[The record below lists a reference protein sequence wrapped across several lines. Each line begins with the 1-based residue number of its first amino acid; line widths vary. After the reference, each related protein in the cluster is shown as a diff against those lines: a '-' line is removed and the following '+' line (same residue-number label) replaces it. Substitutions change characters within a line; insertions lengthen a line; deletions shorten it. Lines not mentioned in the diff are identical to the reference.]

1 MRTNSSTCSRKA
13 TISLFWRLKRRCLT
27 RDGTLKSA
35 WLGKMRHKT
44 AATYTVGC
52 KVNQYETALIE
63 QELEERGFEIVPFSQ
78 TADYYLINT
87 CTVTLRTDQKCRE
100 YIRYALRR
108 NQMAK
113 IVVTG
118 CYAERDPDE
127 LRKISPRCQVFDNH
141 QKRHIAGYLAKET
154 FGIEETGN
162 SLEKHIMIS
171 RFPGHTRAFVKV
183 QDGCNS
189 FCSYC
194 IIPYVRKEVSS
205 RPINEVLSEAKKL
218 LDSGYKEIVLCGINL
233 GNYHELI
240 PLLDGLNSLPALERI
255 RISSIEPLHIDQ
267 EFVGAM
273 KSLSKI
279 CHHLHIPLQSGDDH
293 ILKLMNRKYTTQDY
307 QRIIEMVRK
316 SIPDVGISS
325 DLIVGFPGETEERFC
340 NTYDFVKKMGF
351 SKIHIFRF
359 SPRPGTLASRLPERV
374 SASEVRRRSR
384 ILGNL
389 EKELRE
395 KFYRQYLNKELVVLF
410 ERKVRGKRENGKV
423 LYSGF
428 SGNYIRVLAPLGEEE
443 LNRLITVKINDV
455 DCGFAIGEILH

>member
-1 MRTNSSTCSRKA
+1 MKHNSV
-13 TISLFWRLKRRCLT
+13 
-27 RDGTLKSA
+27 
-35 WLGKMRHKT
+35 
-44 AATYTVGC
+44 ATYTLGC

-63 QELEERGFEIVPFSQ
+63 EELTERGFRIVPFSQ

-100 YIRYALRR
+100 YIRSALRKNYR
-108 NQMAK
+108 AK

-118 CYAERDPDE
+118 CYAQRSPQE
-127 LRKISPRCQVFDNH
+127 LREISPQCQVFDNS
-141 QKRHIAGYLAKET
+141 QKRQIAEYLARESSAT
-154 FGIEETGN
+154 EETGE
-162 SLEKHIMIS
+162 SSKKLALIS
-171 RFPGHTRAFVKV
+171 RFPHHTRAFVKI
-183 QDGCNS
+183 QDGCRS

-205 RPINEVLSEAKKL
+205 RPISEVLSEVNGL
-218 LDSGYKEIVLCGINL
+218 VDSGYKEIVLCGINL
-233 GNYHELI
+233 GNYPRLI
-240 PLLDGLNSLPALERI
+240 PLLEKLNSLSRLQRI

>member
-1 MRTNSSTCSRKA
+1 M
-13 TISLFWRLKRRCLT
+13 
-27 RDGTLKSA
+27 KS
-35 WLGKMRHKT
+35 KT
-44 AATYTVGC
+44 VATYTLGC

-100 YIRYALRR
+100 YIRHALRR
-108 NQMAK
+108 NQLAK

-118 CYAERDPDE
+118 CYAQRDPGE
-127 LRKISPRCQVFDNH
+127 LRKISARCRVFDNY
-141 QKRHIAGYLAKET
+141 QRRYIAGFLARET
-154 FGIEETGN
+154 FGIEEEGD
-162 SLEKHIMIS
+162 SLEKQNMIT
-171 RFPGHTRAFVKV
+171 RFPGHTRSFVKI

-205 RPINEVLSEAKKL
+205 RPINEVLNEAKKL

-233 GNYHELI
+233 GNYHEI
-240 PLLDGLNSLPALERI
+240 IALLDRLNSLPGLERI
-255 RISSIEPLHIDQ
+255 RISSIEPLHIDE
-267 EFVGAM
+267 EFVGAI

-279 CHHLHIPLQSGDDH
+279 CHHLHIPLQSGDDL

-307 QRIIEMVRK
+307 QRTIEMVRR

-325 DLIVGFPGETEERFC
+325 DLIVGFPGETEGRFC

-359 SPRPGTLASRLPERV
+359 SPRPGTLASTLPDRV
-374 SASEVRRRSR
+374 SAHEVRRRSR
-384 ILGNL
+384 MLDNLG
-389 EKELRE
+389 KELRE
-395 KFYRQYLNKELVVLF
+395 KFYRQYLNKELEVLF
-410 ERKVRGKRENGKV
+410 ERKMQGKSENGRA
-423 LYSGF
+423 LYAGF
-428 SGNYIRVLAPLGEEE
+428 SGNYIRVVAPVEEEE
-443 LNRLITVKINDV
+443 LNRLISVRINDV
-455 DCGFAIGEILH
+455 DCGFAIGEVLH